1 MIDEIAFY
9 KLKNHQVEVVI
20 ANYGCTVVSIF
31 TPDKNNVLKNI
42 VAGFNDPSQYLT
54 NHPYTG
60 AAVGRFAN
68 RIAFGKF
75 VIDGKQYQLPLNNEA
90 NHLHGGINGFDKK
103 FWKLEDD
110 NDGLLFSYTSPDG
123 EEGYPGKLILHI
135 HFQLSSDNELIIR
148 YNAVT
153 DAPTIVNLTNH
164 SYFNLTGFTKSTI
177 HNHVLQ
183 IFADS
188 YTVKNENNIPSGK
201 SRSVART
208 AYDFRQPK
216 AIGEDIHLMEKDM
229 GYDINFIL
237 KNKPGEIILAAE
249 LHDSES
255 GRLLKVFTDRPGM
268 QLYTANWWDGSLTGD
283 QNTPYQ
289 KHGAV
294 ALETQAFPDAPNHPN
309 FPDAVLRPCEKYITT
324 TIYQFLITGLG
335 IYFDNN

>member
-1 MIDEIAFY
+1 MVNLLIRDEIVFY
-9 KLKNHQVEVVI
+9 KLTNRQVEVAI
-20 ANYGCTVVSIF
+20 TNYGCTIVSIF

-42 VAGFNDPSQYLT
+42 VAGFTDPSQYLT
-54 NHPYTG
+54 DHPYMG
-60 AAVGRFAN
+60 ATVGRFAN

-75 VIDGKQYQLPLNNEA
+75 FIDGKQYQLPLNDGV

-123 EEGYPGKLILHI
+123 EEGYPGKLMLHI

-164 SYFNLTGFTKSTI
+164 SYFNLTGFTKPTI

-188 YTVKNENNIPSGK
+188 YTVKNENNIPSGECK
-201 SRSVART
+201 SVART
-208 AYDFRQPK
+208 FYDFRQPK
-216 AIGEDIHLMEKDM
+216 AIGEDIYLVEKDM

-268 QLYTANWWDGSLTGD
+268 QLYTANWWDGSLTGV

-309 FPDAVLRPCEKYITT
+309 FPDTVLRPGEKYITT
-324 TIYQFLITGLG
+324 TIYQFLKTG
-335 IYFDNN
+335 